1 MLFTRGNWAEAHQ
14 EGQTGQR
21 KSSSTVRAYASVI
34 HLTAFTSSVPRKLT
48 MATFVLDGD
57 LDEITIV
64 NAGTACFIRDHIL
77 ECFNVRV

>member
-1 MLFTRGNWAEAHQ
+1 
-14 EGQTGQR
+14 
-21 KSSSTVRAYASVI
+21 
-34 HLTAFTSSVPRKLT
+34 